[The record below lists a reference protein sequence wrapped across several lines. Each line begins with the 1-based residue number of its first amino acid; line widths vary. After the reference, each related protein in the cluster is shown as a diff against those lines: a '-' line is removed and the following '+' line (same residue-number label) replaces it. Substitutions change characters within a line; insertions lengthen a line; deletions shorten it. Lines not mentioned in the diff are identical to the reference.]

1 MIPQLTPAQLHQRLS
16 KQDRRPVILDVREP
30 WECEVCALADST
42 HIPMSQVPQRLT
54 ELQRDAEIVVL
65 CHHGVRSQQVAYFL
79 KHQGFEPVFNLRGG
93 IDAWARE
100 VDPVMSK
107 Y

>member
-1 MIPQLTPAQLHQRLS
+1 MIPQLTPTELHQQLVEP
-16 KQDRRPVILDVREP
+16 DGRPVIQDVREP
-30 WECEVCALADST
+30 WGREVCALADST
-42 HIPMSQVPQRLT
+42 HIPMGQVLQRLT

-93 IDAWARE
+93 IDAWSHE
-100 VDPVMSK
+100 VEPAMSK